1 MTNLQATSLNLSS
14 VSIPAAI
21 LTAPMGVANAS
32 KSTRIADSR
41 LLPGKGVWSKKVT
54 GLNGAPGAGF
64 QVDPKMGGKG
74 CLCSAATI
82 L

>member
-14 VSIPAAI
+14 VSIPGAI

-32 KSTRIADSR
+32 KSTRIADTRS
-41 LLPGKGVWSKKVT
+41 PGKGVWSKKVT

-64 QVDPKMGGKG
+64 QVDPKMGGKV
-74 CLCSAATI
+74 CLCSASTI